1 MRYIFNKTL
10 SSTVPPAIPMVTEDT
25 SVIVTQ
31 PGAAMFEC
39 SAVARPRP
47 SIMWYRVELNG
58 SRTVLTDSDEGVTIS
73 EMNGNTERILNS
85 IIVFDPTRP
94 FFTAEYICEADNP
107 VLSAETNVTL
117 TVYGKGEGREGEKRE
132 REGEREIE
140 GGKAER
146 LF

>member
-1 MRYIFNKTL
+1 MRIVL
-10 SSTVPPAIPMVTEDT
+10 TVPPAIPMITGDT

-39 SAVARPRP
+39 IAVARPRP
-47 SIMWYRVELNG
+47 SIVWYRVELDG

-94 FFTAEYICEADNP
+94 SFTAEYICEADNP
-107 VLSAETNVTL
+107 VSSAETNVIL
-117 TVYGKGEGREGEKRE
+117 TVYGKREKKRDRD
-132 REGEREIE
+132 RESESREVI
-140 GGKAER
+140 
-146 LF
+146 LIYFFLSS